1 MRGMGKIMYVICLMM
16 CFCACGTR
24 KVSTELTDY
33 RKLVSELK
41 ELASSYERRTEVY
54 KDSLMMMRGLM
65 EKSSNITDSVSHLET
80 SYAKSDA
87 AVRGGKLFHSIE
99 NKDSIPGRVKYVFIE
114 VEKRDTL
121 WVEKSDTV
129 FIEKKEY
136 KETVKEK
143 KRLGDVFFYT
153 SGWIAWGLA
162 LVGCGIWFRYKV
174 KKGEK

>member
-1 MRGMGKIMYVICLMM
+1 
-16 CFCACGTR
+16 
-24 KVSTELTDY
+24 
-33 RKLVSELK
+33 
-41 ELASSYERRTEVY
+41 
-54 KDSLMMMRGLM
+54 
-65 EKSSNITDSVSHLET
+65 
-80 SYAKSDA
+80 
-87 AVRGGKLFHSIE
+87 
-99 NKDSIPGRVKYVFIE
+99 VKYVFIE